1 MLGDLIYEGN
11 GKTIGI
17 RMLDNKGTMEMTLQ
31 EEGKILGIPCTI
43 MSTLVSTHRPDGT
56 QFSEGQGIM
65 FTKDGDSASVNIYC
79 VKIPKGIPPAGS
91 VRGTT
96 FFYTESPKLARL
108 NTIASIFEVE
118 LNEDMSYTVKD
129 WEWK

>member
-43 MSTLVSTHRPDGT
+43 LSTLVTTHRPDGT

-65 FTKDGDSASVNIYC
+65 FTKDGKPKEITIRVN
-79 VKIPKGIPPAGS
+79 
-91 VRGTT
+91 
-96 FFYTESPKLARL
+96 
-108 NTIASIFEVE
+108 
-118 LNEDMSYTVKD
+118 
-129 WEWK
+129 